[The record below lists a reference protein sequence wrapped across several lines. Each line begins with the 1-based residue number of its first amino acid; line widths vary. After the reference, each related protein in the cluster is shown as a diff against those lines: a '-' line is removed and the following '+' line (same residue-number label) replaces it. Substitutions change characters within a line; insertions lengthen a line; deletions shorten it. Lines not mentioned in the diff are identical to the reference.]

1 MWRQSITA
9 QLAAKHIATDP
20 HAPPEVRVN
29 VTVSNMTEFVAAFD
43 LTEGDALWR
52 PESERVDIW

>member
-9 QLAAKHIATDP
+9 QLAAKHIADP
-20 HAPPEVRVN
+20 HAAEVRVN
-29 VTVSNMTEFVAAFD
+29 ATASTCPVRRRFD